1 MNDVQR
7 GKRLKELREAKGLLG
22 RQVGAIFDID
32 KSAVSEW
39 ETGKSAPD
47 RRKLVKLD
55 ELYDARGEVLALYDV
70 APASGGFT
78 AEDFRLLDERYPT
91 LQMAYDALQR
101 LDQLAERVT
110 QLEDAVGGQDGTPH
124 PVSGR

>member
-1 MNDVQR
+1 MNDVER

-22 RQVGAIFDID
+22 RQVGAVFNID

-39 ETGKSAPD
+39 ETGKSNPD

-70 APASGGFT
+70 APERRFSD
-78 AEDFRLLDERYPT
+78 EDFRLLDERYPT
-91 LQMAYDALQR
+91 LEMAFDALQR
-101 LDQLAERVT
+101 LDQLTERVT
-110 QLEDAVGGQDGTPH
+110 RLEGVIGGEDSTPH